1 MVRGRKNL
9 LHVQLPKRLKDARKE
24 AGHTRMGLSL
34 LAGLGNNAV
43 SRIEDEGRM
52 PTIDTVEQLARALGV
67 APSWLAFGIHAAQPP
82 KPSAGCQQVGAR
94 LRRVRGA
101 RAYSVRALGELAGV
115 SGAAVSA
122 IENKPHM
129 PSLATIEKL
138 AKALDVSPA
147 WLAFGSDD
155 GSKAQTI
162 STPLPLDR

>member
-1 MVRGRKNL
+1 MVRGRKNP
-9 LHVQLPKRLKDARKE
+9 LHTQLPKRLKDARKE

-67 APSWLAFGIHAAQPP
+67 PASWLAFGIHAAPP
-82 KPSAGCQQVGAR
+82 AKKSYGCQHVGAR
-94 LRRVRGA
+94 LRQTRGD

-147 WLAFGSDD
+147 WLAFGAETAPQ
-155 GSKAQTI
+155 AQTI
-162 STPLPLDR
+162 SNPLLLDR